1 MAYAYIYTGD
11 KKKEDRIRRI
21 DKALKK
27 LEEIGDE
34 VIFAV
39 NDLQSIAYLKEKG
52 FKALNIDAALDLFN
66 LLEPDSVVY
75 LCTPEDT
82 LVIKASFKNAKEI
95 CDEEV

>member
-1 MAYAYIYTGD
+1 MDKYCYIYTGD
-11 KKKEDRIRRI
+11 KKKEDRIKRI
-21 DKALKK
+21 DKALKEIEK
-27 LEEIGDE
+27 IGDE

-66 LLEPDSVVY
+66 LLKPDSVVY

-82 LVIKASFKNAKEI
+82 LVIKASFRNAKEI
-95 CDEEV
+95 CNE